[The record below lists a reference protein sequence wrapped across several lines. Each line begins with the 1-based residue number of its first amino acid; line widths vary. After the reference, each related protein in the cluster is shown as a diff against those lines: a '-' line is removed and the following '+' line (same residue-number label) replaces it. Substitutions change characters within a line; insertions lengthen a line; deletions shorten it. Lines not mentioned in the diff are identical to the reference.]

1 MENLFIVRLHR
12 AIAPWD
18 IKIKRRDDRY
28 LRHILDHIALGVA
41 VGNIVILGVV
51 VEPILRGREC
61 VGGLFVGVEKVEK
74 VGGFMDED
82 D

>member
-1 MENLFIVRLHR
+1 
-12 AIAPWD
+12 
-18 IKIKRRDDRY
+18 
-28 LRHILDHIALGVA
+28 LGVA